1 LQIVPYKLLYVMFSY
16 FQYNR
21 IHVSCTQKAAH
32 LKTPLTAIYMGEMRF
47 EKQRRRNLNDRFSGA
62 E

>member
-1 LQIVPYKLLYVMFSY
+1 MQIVPYKLLYVIFSY
-16 FQYNR
+16 FHYNR
-21 IHVSCTQKAAH
+21 KHISRNQKAVL

>member
-1 LQIVPYKLLYVMFSY
+1 MQIVPYKLLYVIFSC

-21 IHVSCTQKAAH
+21 IYAGRNQKAAH